1 MKPNQ
6 RRPEFDEIT
15 QGWGAD
21 GVADLT
27 ARCELLV
34 EHYREL
40 GGYTAAELKIANAM
54 QRRLEELGGTMPVAK
69 NTARAED
76 EAQAAAPEAE
86 Q

>member
-1 MKPNQ
+1 MLKPTKTRQ
-6 RRPEFDEIT
+6 GFDEIT

-21 GVADLT
+21 SVEDLT

-54 QRRLEELGGTMPVAK
+54 ERRLKELGGTMPVAK

-76 EAQAAAPEAE
+76 EAAGDAG
-86 Q
+86 